1 MLEQFFPDLILN
13 EISEIDANTLKQKGY
28 RLLIFDIDNTL
39 VAYHEKDATEK
50 VNAIIGFLR
59 AKGFQ
64 TALVSNNNRERVDRF
79 NKDLKLFSVP
89 RAMKPFKRG
98 MRKVM
103 KHFSVA
109 PQETVLC
116 GDQILTDIFG
126 GNRLGLYTILVTPIE
141 INESGFFRMKRR
153 IEAYILKKMKERDQ
167 SIHES
172 K

>member
-13 EISEIDANTLKQKGY
+13 EISEIDAAALWQKGY

-39 VAYHEKDATEK
+39 VAYHEKDATQK
-50 VNAIIGFLR
+50 ASRIIRQFQDT
-59 AKGFQ
+59 GFQ
-64 TALVSNNNRERVDRF
+64 TALVSNNNRERVERF
-79 NKDLKLFSVP
+79 NQELKLYSVS
-89 RAMKPFKRG
+89 RAMKPFQWG

-103 KHFSVA
+103 RHFERT

-153 IEAYILKKMKERDQ
+153 IEAYILKKMKERD
-167 SIHES
+167 
-172 K
+172 